1 MIRNATRQL
10 NVRSEFAHDRAAQ
23 LARQFGLTTKQVV
36 EDALRAYEPPGERIA
51 PEGMVWKGRILVK
64 KATGRTITLEE
75 SLAAIEAARNER
87 ADDIS

>member
-1 MIRNATRQL
+1 MARPDQTQL
-10 NVRSEFAHDRAAQ
+10 NVRSQFARERAAA
-23 LARQFGLTTKQVV
+23 LARQTGMSTTKVV
-36 EDALRAYEPPGERIA
+36 EEALRAFDPPGERIA

-75 SLAAIEAARNER
+75 SLAAIDAARSER